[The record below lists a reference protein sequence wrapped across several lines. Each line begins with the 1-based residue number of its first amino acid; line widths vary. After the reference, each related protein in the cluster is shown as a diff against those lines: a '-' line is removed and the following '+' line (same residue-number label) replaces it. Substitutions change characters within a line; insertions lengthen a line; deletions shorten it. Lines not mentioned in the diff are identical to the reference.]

1 MLNDAMRK
9 IEKDCFELCF
19 SNRHLVDYS
28 AWTFDR
34 CSGSLCNREG
44 SSYPLLFGIKERE
57 KAPVPC
63 TLNPERS
70 KFMWFDIDDEAFPYT
85 LYYGVELPKDASPC
99 PFSIA
104 KGMFISV
111 AMLSGYFKNAPEA
124 LLQWYNPDLDVNVQ
138 VAEVISNNTIRRY
151 ALENNILK
159 FFDDGTLCTVNFGK
173 SNPIDVMK
181 YVKSACATLLE
192 VNDVYIDECKSIRD
206 TGDVNLMECV
216 VCGQPFHYTG
226 GSLICPDC
234 LN

>member
-1 MLNDAMRK
+1 
-9 IEKDCFELCF
+9 
-19 SNRHLVDYS
+19 
-28 AWTFDR
+28 
-34 CSGSLCNREG
+34 
-44 SSYPLLFGIKERE
+44 
-57 KAPVPC
+57 
-63 TLNPERS
+63 
-70 KFMWFDIDDEAFPYT
+70 
-85 LYYGVELPKDASPC
+85 
-99 PFSIA
+99 
-104 KGMFISV
+104 
-111 AMLSGYFKNAPEA
+111 MLSGYFKNAPEA

-173 SNPIDVMK
+173 SNPIDVVK